1 MKKNNRISKGY
12 YIWGRLEE
20 TDKDELENIKHK
32 VNVELKGPP
41 FDIHITLS
49 GPLAG
54 FSKKLISVNL
64 ETISRNFQRF
74 NITPLCY
81 VAKDKFYESLHIGV
95 LNSKDLQDLVSYL
108 NNTFNIYSENFYPH
122 ISLFYGDCL
131 HTSKLRIIESLPK
144 LPKHLLLN
152 SISLVYVNENI
163 DLWEIQENFYLQ

>member
-1 MKKNNRISKGY
+1 MKEINRISKGY
-12 YIWGRLEE
+12 YIWGRLEQS
-20 TDKDELENIKHK
+20 DRDELEKIKNK
-32 VNVELKGPP
+32 VNVDLKGPS

-49 GPLAG
+49 GPLVG

-64 ETISRNFQRF
+64 DTISSNFKRF
-74 NITPLCY
+74 NIKPLSY
-81 VAKDKFYESLHIGV
+81 VAKDKFYESLHIDV

-108 NNTFNIYSENFYPH
+108 DNTFNIYSENFYPH

-131 HTSKLRIIESLPK
+131 YSYKLRIIKSLPK